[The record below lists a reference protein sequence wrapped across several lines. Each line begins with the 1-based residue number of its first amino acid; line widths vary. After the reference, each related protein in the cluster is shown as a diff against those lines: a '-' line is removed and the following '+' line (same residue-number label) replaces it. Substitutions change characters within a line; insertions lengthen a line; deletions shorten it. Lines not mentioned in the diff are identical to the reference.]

1 MSVADEQIFCCSAAI
16 PVSTPEDQKP
26 HNDPNRELHQALL
39 RSFLDF
45 ANRRRLASET
55 PAAQLL
61 AILQNALQ
69 PESTQPYIQPIPLF
83 TPQNLVGNKLT
94 ADIPYCMHLTARHDF
109 GPVKSHR
116 YFMCPENLE
125 DDWTE
130 VSLVHWWAQ
139 GYRFRMQTEKMDIK
153 CKKDELFFRISLC
166 PNLDMRGCIPVA
178 VGGVKQG
185 ILLDG
190 EQES

>member
-1 MSVADEQIFCCSAAI
+1 MSAADDQIFCCSAATPI
-16 PVSTPEDQKP
+16 STPEDQKP

-61 AILQNALQ
+61 ALLQNALQ
-69 PESTQPYIQPIPLF
+69 PEPAKSYIQPIPLF
-83 TPQNLVGNKLT
+83 TPENLAGNPLT
-94 ADIPYCMHLTARHDF
+94 ADTPYCMHLTSRHDF
-109 GPVKSHR
+109 GPVYSHR
-116 YFMCPENLE
+116 YFKCPTDLE

-130 VSLVHWWAQ
+130 LTLVHWFAQ
-139 GYRFRMQTEKMDIK
+139 GYRFKLQTEKMDLK
-153 CKKDELFFRISLC
+153 CKKDNTFFRITLR

-178 VGGVKQG
+178 VGGGQQG
-185 ILLDG
+185 SSLHGVQDD
-190 EQES
+190 